1 MWLWILR
8 VLELGPEEGARGPG
22 SPGTAFSK
30 RCFLSVCG
38 APGTPWAQQ
47 CPDMDAPT
55 LSSRGLCAKG
65 VRTTLP
71 TRQNTSA
78 EVGAGWTLQLG
89 TQGAKLMAGV
99 ASGGQRTEGLWE
111 EDTLQ
116 FRPEEEND
124 QTWG

>member
-1 MWLWILR
+1 MAQVITGGCGLRPGVLCVRAGPGAAVWLWILR

-30 RCFLSVCG
+30 RCFLSVCW

-65 VRTTLP
+65 V
-71 TRQNTSA
+71 
-78 EVGAGWTLQLG
+78 
-89 TQGAKLMAGV
+89 
-99 ASGGQRTEGLWE
+99 
-111 EDTLQ
+111 
-116 FRPEEEND
+116 
-124 QTWG
+124 